1 MGVEGGDGEGPE
13 EVSALDYLLLLS
25 IYLRVFMG
33 CGKVL
38 LCVYD
43 IDQ

>member
-1 MGVEGGDGEGPE
+1 VGVEGGDGEGPE

-25 IYLRVFMG
+25 IYLRVVVG

-38 LCVYD
+38 PCT
-43 IDQ
+43 I